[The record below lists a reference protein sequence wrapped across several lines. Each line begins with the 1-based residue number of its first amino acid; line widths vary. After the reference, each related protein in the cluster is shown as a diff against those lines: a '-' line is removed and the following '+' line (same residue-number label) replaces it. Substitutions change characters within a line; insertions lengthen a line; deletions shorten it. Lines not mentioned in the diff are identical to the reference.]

1 MTVSAE
7 ENNDRAFSAG
17 DINSDGHINTLD
29 YVLLKKHLSGQSEI
43 TDPTQLKSCD
53 VNGDGST
60 DDRDLL
66 RLKNIVYYGEVDNLD
81 VEVASKE
88 IHTPQQRR
96 FLEEGHD
103 SISRNKGGGAASIP
117 ITLQYGDSI
126 IASGSSYTIRV
137 SESPDMSNS
146 KRYTSSTREV
156 KIDNSKVQQLYF
168 WTVNNGSYTSKVQA
182 FYVDDIPLRN
192 LSTGTIGN
200 ARDFGGFETEDGFV
214 VKQGMLYRG
223 YMMEPGSNLQKNRNI
238 LINDLGIQTE
248 IDIKEK
254 QSDSSIYYDTSEL
267 NKYPK
272 LDFEH
277 YLRRY
282 LKFELYGGYLN
293 SSADYQSLGTI
304 FRIFEDLADESRYPI
319 YIHCRIGADRTG
331 LMCFLINALCGVSLE
346 DLYLDYTFTT
356 YSGDP
361 RNAGWIENDYVK
373 QIQMAEGRTF
383 AEKTYNYLVKLA
395 RKYAQ
400 KNPGKTGGLSPDEYA
415 SKLARNIDSMISI
428 LKTSKPSTKTYLAYP
443 KAVNTVLLCNGEEQ
457 IFEVDDDYLFNIRGN
472 KATKAGE
479 YTAVISLKD
488 PQTYSWADGSK
499 SDYSISWSII
509 DERVAV
515 AAPVVEE
522 SAFVYNGEE
531 QELVFDEKDYY
542 TVDGNKQTCAG
553 EYEAVVSLAD
563 KTKYMWE
570 DGSNDDLKFA
580 WKIEQ
585 AEVNL
590 EGISFTDTVYQYDG
604 EEKKLEFE
612 GELPEGI
619 ASVTYSENSSTG
631 HPNKETVL
639 EVTMSFVMENE
650 NYKQPEDMKATM
662 KIEPLF
668 TEIELAY
675 PLNESDEAD
684 ETMTQIIHYGEEYE
698 LPICNK
704 EGFRFA
710 GWCVEID
717 GQFILVEQSGIWEY
731 ESKESLLT
739 LIPLFELEE
748 EVETSVVGSE
758 DEVTIL
764 INLSGE
770 EGVAQVIES
779 DYPLN
784 DENLNEG
791 RTIGLYKMNTSSSY
805 SLGIDSLNK
814 YHYVMMND
822 HIILYLSQEQE

>member
-1 MTVSAE
+1 M
-7 ENNDRAFSAG
+7 
-17 DINSDGHINTLD
+17 
-29 YVLLKKHLSGQSEI
+29 
-43 TDPTQLKSCD
+43 
-53 VNGDGST
+53 
-60 DDRDLL
+60 
-66 RLKNIVYYGEVDNLD
+66 
-81 VEVASKE
+81 
-88 IHTPQQRR
+88 
-96 FLEEGHD
+96 
-103 SISRNKGGGAASIP
+103 
-117 ITLQYGDSI
+117 
-126 IASGSSYTIRV
+126 
-137 SESPDMSNS
+137 
-146 KRYTSSTREV
+146 
-156 KIDNSKVQQLYF
+156 
-168 WTVNNGSYTSKVQA
+168 
-182 FYVDDIPLRN
+182 
-192 LSTGTIGN
+192 
-200 ARDFGGFETEDGFV
+200 
-214 VKQGMLYRG
+214 
-223 YMMEPGSNLQKNRNI
+223 
-238 LINDLGIQTE
+238 
-248 IDIKEK
+248 
-254 QSDSSIYYDTSEL
+254 
-267 NKYPK
+267 
-272 LDFEH
+272 
-277 YLRRY
+277 
-282 LKFELYGGYLN
+282 
-293 SSADYQSLGTI
+293 
-304 FRIFEDLADESRYPI
+304 
-319 YIHCRIGADRTG
+319 
-331 LMCFLINALCGVSLE
+331 
-346 DLYLDYTFTT
+346 
-356 YSGDP
+356 
-361 RNAGWIENDYVK
+361 
-373 QIQMAEGRTF
+373 
-383 AEKTYNYLVKLA
+383 
-395 RKYAQ
+395 
-400 KNPGKTGGLSPDEYA
+400 
-415 SKLARNIDSMISI
+415 
-428 LKTSKPSTKTYLAYP
+428 
-443 KAVNTVLLCNGEEQ
+443 
-457 IFEVDDDYLFNIRGN
+457 
-472 KATKAGE
+472 
-479 YTAVISLKD
+479 
-488 PQTYSWADGSK
+488 
-499 SDYSISWSII
+499 
-509 DERVAV
+509 
-515 AAPVVEE
+515 EE